1 MHTRSTETLAQADT
15 LFSLWGAAP
24 AVGARFDRNDR
35 ASAAEDLLFE
45 KKAERQNLSGRLR
58 YILPRVPSSNCC

>member
-24 AVGARFDRNDR
+24 AVDARFDRNDR
-35 ASAAEDLLFE
+35 ASAAEDLLVE